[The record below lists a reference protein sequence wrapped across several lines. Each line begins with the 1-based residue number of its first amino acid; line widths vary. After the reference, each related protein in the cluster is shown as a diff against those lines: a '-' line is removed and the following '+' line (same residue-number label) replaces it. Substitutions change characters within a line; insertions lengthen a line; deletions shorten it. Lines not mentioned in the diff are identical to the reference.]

1 MLRNSILSKLLWDK
15 NPPHPCPASQRIH
28 LCFHR
33 GKALLLHKDVHV
45 CGRNRNLRNSFIFMF
60 QWMLSC
66 QLYVFQIY
74 LGILLRKFVFWCMF
88 HFLWQISSC
97 HNGMMFGASTQ
108 ALTFAPL
115 KAHMVKRKQQVGGQT
130 VCQAAVAADRV
141 PDMGKRNLMNLLLL
155 GAISLPSAGLIGPY
169 LYFFV
174 PPRYIPPPLHLCAW
188 ISFFDI

>member
-1 MLRNSILSKLLWDK
+1 MLW
-15 NPPHPCPASQRIH
+15 
-28 LCFHR
+28 
-33 GKALLLHKDVHV
+33 
-45 CGRNRNLRNSFIFMF
+45 
-60 QWMLSC
+60 C

-74 LGILLRKFVFWCMF
+74 LGILLRTFVFWCMF
-88 HFLWQISSC
+88 RFLWQISSC

-108 ALTFAPL
+108 ALSFAPL

-174 PPRYIPPPLHLCAW
+174 PPRYIPPPLHLSAW
-188 ISFFDI
+188 ISFFDICR